1 MPTLSSLAA
10 PEVVVMT
17 TSGAAS
23 DEKVGITKNVRFRQC
38 YDTLNMIIIILF
50 IDVSSRYKYCAAGLW
65 MIQTGQK
72 VIKIQ
77 WMQTGLKTHCT
88 SMIRDSTTKSD
99 LGHTSALGTLEK
111 NNG

>member
-17 TSGAAS
+17 TSGDAS
-23 DEKVGITKNVRFRQC
+23 DDKVGITKNVRFRQC
-38 YDTLNMIIIILF
+38 YDTLNMTIIIQFMDAL
-50 IDVSSRYKYCAAGLW
+50 SRYKYCVACLW

-77 WMQTGLKTHCT
+77 
-88 SMIRDSTTKSD
+88 
-99 LGHTSALGTLEK
+99 
-111 NNG
+111 